1 MKLVDTD
8 QVGPQEIEEAPP
20 HATPPRPEHRRVAV
34 SFLFTLAVLV
44 GTVVTVYTVFP
55 ARHNVLVTTAL
66 AEHRRAPQ
74 EWELERPR
82 PAELASWSIG
92 VLGGRPPLPEA
103 SSGIDVVGAR
113 AIDVLDRRAA
123 VIGYRIG
130 GGDVTLIVQRAHD
143 VPPRRISRD
152 DGDDRV
158 ESWRDKKWTIVVVGP
173 TSSVATWAPFLGVP
187 R

>member
-1 MKLVDTD
+1 VKLVDTD

-20 HATPPRPEHRRVAV
+20 HPTPPRPEHRRVAV

-55 ARHNVLVTTAL
+55 ARHNVVVTAAL
-66 AEHRRAPQ
+66 AEHRRTSQ
-74 EWELERPR
+74 DWEIERPR
-82 PAELASWSIG
+82 PAELSSWAIG

-123 VIGYRIG
+123 VIGYRVG
-130 GGDVTLIVQRAHD
+130 SADVTVVVQRAHD
-143 VPPRRISRD
+143 VPPRRVSRD

-158 ESWRDKKWTIVVVGP
+158 ESWRAKQWTIVVIGP
-173 TSSVATWAPFLGVP
+173 TASAATWAPFMGVP